1 MTKIAFII
9 GQVNNIGGIPRV
21 VSLLTDSLE
30 KTKLY
35 DIHVIS
41 YLKGN
46 NSGYGWNDKIKFNYL
61 LDNPKPLKKGIF
73 KAALR
78 LRKILISEKIDILI
92 ACGSLYGPLGVLST
106 RLLKTK
112 AVYWDHSNFFENTSH
127 QFKIQSKKFT
137 AFFVEAVVPL
147 TKHDKVNYEK
157 HTKAKLVY
165 QIYNPIDS
173 KLENLKHE
181 YDKSSK
187 KIISV
192 GRLTDQKNFLLLVDV
207 AKIVLNKHPD
217 WKWDI
222 YGSGPL
228 EQNIKDKIYE
238 NNLNDRVFLKGQ
250 SNHLYSLYKEYSFM
264 VMTSK
269 YEGFPMTLLE
279 GLSNKLPLI
288 SFDIAT
294 GPNEIIEE
302 NKNGFL
308 VPSLSIPEMAYKIIE
323 LIENQE
329 KRVSFSK
336 YNEKLID
343 NFNMNGITSSWTA
356 LFDKFKQ

>member
-1 MTKIAFII
+1 MTKIAFLI

-21 VSLLTDSLE
+21 VSLISDSLI
-30 KTKLY
+30 KTGLF
-35 DIHVIS
+35 DIQVIS
-41 YLKGN
+41 YQKGN
-46 NSGYGWNDKIKFNYL
+46 NPGYGWNDKIKFNYL
-61 LDNPKPLKKGIF
+61 LDNPMPLKKGIF
-73 KAALR
+73 IATMR
-78 LRKILISEKIDILI
+78 LRKILKNEKIDLLI
-92 ACGSLYGPLGVLST
+92 TCGSLYGPLGVLST
-106 RLLKTK
+106 RFLKTK
-112 AVYWDHSNFFENTSH
+112 TIYWDHSNFFENTSH
-127 QFKIQSKKFT
+127 QFKIESKKFT
-137 AFFVEAVVPL
+137 AFFADVVVPL
-147 TKHDKVNYEK
+147 TKRDKINYEK
-157 HTKAKLVY
+157 YTKAKLVY

-173 KLENLKHE
+173 QLENLKHE

-187 KIISV
+187 RIISV

-228 EQNIKDKIYE
+228 EQKIKDKI
-238 NNLNDRVFLKGQ
+238 NDNKLNDSLFLKGQ

-279 GLSNKLPLI
+279 GMSNKLPLI
-288 SFDIAT
+288 SFDIET
-294 GPNEIIEE
+294 GPNEIIVE

-308 VPSLSIPEMAYKIIE
+308 VPSLSIPEMTSKIIE

-329 KRVSFSK
+329 KRISFSK
-336 YNEKLID
+336 HNEKLID
-343 NFNMNGITSSWTA
+343 SFNMNGITSRWIS
-356 LFDKFKQ
+356 LFEQLKQ